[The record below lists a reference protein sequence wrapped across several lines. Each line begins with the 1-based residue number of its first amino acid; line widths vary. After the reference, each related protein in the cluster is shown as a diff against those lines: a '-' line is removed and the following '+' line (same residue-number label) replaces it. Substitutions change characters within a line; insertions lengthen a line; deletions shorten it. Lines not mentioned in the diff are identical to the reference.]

1 MTRARLRSTV
11 VLSGLILLAAP
22 WLAERVLPRGILY
35 LSILWFAAAGFLLHA
50 AFLILKSWM
59 GRAGAVAVLMVLTL
73 SPVLLTA
80 VPLPP
85 PAAIHFPCPRNW
97 TNLATWEL
105 RASPTAS
112 ISFGIGT
119 GRVKLCYGRPASRGR
134 RMIGGRLVP
143 FGRLWRTGANEPTT
157 IITTT
162 PLQIAGIAVPAGR
175 VSLYTVPGPETWEI
189 ILNSST
195 RQWGHESEYTDAV
208 KAGELGR
215 TILPSEISQSSLERL
230 TFSVESRDSRK
241 EVELVLRWERI
252 LVRIPISA
260 GPR

>member
-1 MTRARLRSTV
+1 V
-11 VLSGLILLAAP
+11 VLSGLILLVAP
-22 WLAERVLPRGILY
+22 WLAERVLSGGILY

-119 GRVKLCYGRPASRGR
+119 GRVKVCYGRPASRGR

-143 FGRLWRTGANEPTT
+143 FGRLWRTGANEPTL

-162 PLQIAGIAVPAGR
+162 PLQIAGIPVPAGR
-175 VSLYTVPGPETWEI
+175 ASLYTVPGPETWEI

-195 RQWGHESEYTDAV
+195 RQWGIESEYSDAV
-208 KAGELGR
+208 KARELGR
-215 TILPSEISQSSLERL
+215 AILPSEIRQSSLERL
-230 TFSVESRDSRK
+230 TFSVESRESQKQVD
-241 EVELVLRWERI
+241 LVLRWENI

-260 GPR
+260 GSR